1 MLPSVTVAKTEKPTA
16 DGGAD
21 LAVVFRRFAAGEP
34 AALAQLY
41 DLCAVE
47 LYGLALW
54 RCGSRPEAE
63 DAVQEV
69 FVRLVTTTA
78 DLARVRHPR
87 AYLLTMARRAACDLL
102 QRRHS
107 GEPLGEL
114 VVATDATDP
123 AVVVDA
129 ERASLHLRALPAAQ
143 REAIYLRHFAGL
155 TFAEIGAVTGVPK
168 FTAASRCRNG
178 LDRLRTLLGVEL

>member
-1 MLPSVTVAKTEKPTA
+1 MLPSTSLAKTERPTA

-21 LAVVFRRFAAGEP
+21 LELVFRRFAAGESP
-34 AALAQLY
+34 ALAQLY
-41 DLCAVE
+41 DLCAAE

-54 RCGSRPEAE
+54 RCGSRSEAE

-69 FVRLVTTTA
+69 FVRLATTTA
-78 DLARVRHPR
+78 DLSRVRNPR

-102 QRRHS
+102 HRRHP
-107 GEPLGEL
+107 GEPLGAL
-114 VVATDATDP
+114 VVAAEVTHPT
-123 AVVVDA
+123 VVVDA
-129 ERASLHLRALPAAQ
+129 ERASHHLRALPAAQ

-155 TFAEIGAVTGVPK
+155 TFAEIGAITGVPK

>member
-1 MLPSVTVAKTEKPTA
+1 MPTP
-16 DGGAD
+16 DVGAD
-21 LAVVFRRFAAGEP
+21 LAVVFRRFAAGESS
-34 AALAQLY
+34 ALAQLY
-41 DLCAVE
+41 DLCAAD

-54 RCGSRPEAE
+54 RCGSRSEAE

-69 FVRLVTTTA
+69 FVRLATTTT
-78 DLARVRHPR
+78 DLSRVRSPR
-87 AYLLTMARRAACDLL
+87 AYLLTIARRAACDLL
-102 QRRHS
+102 HRRHP

-114 VVATDATDP
+114 VVAAEATDP
-123 AVVVDA
+123 VVVVDA
-129 ERASLHLRALPAAQ
+129 ERASHHLRTLPAAQ

-178 LDRLRTLLGVEL
+178 LERLRALLGVEL

>member
-1 MLPSVTVAKTEKPTA
+1 MLPPTALAKTERPPA
-16 DGGAD
+16 DGDAD
-21 LAVVFRRFAAGEP
+21 LAVVFRRFAGGESS
-34 AALAQLY
+34 ALAQLY
-41 DLCAVE
+41 DLCAEE

-54 RCGSRPEAE
+54 RCGAPTEAE

-69 FVRLVTTTA
+69 FVRLATTTA
-78 DLARVRHPR
+78 DLTRVRNPR
-87 AYLLTMARRAACDLL
+87 AYLLTIARRAACDLL
-102 QRRHS
+102 HRRHR
-107 GEPLGEL
+107 GEPLGEF
-114 VVATDATDP
+114 VVAGESTDP

-129 ERASLHLRALPAAQ
+129 ERASHQLRALPAAQ

-178 LDRLRTLLGVEL
+178 LDRLRALLGVEL

>member
-1 MLPSVTVAKTEKPTA
+1 MLPSVSLAKTGKPTA

-21 LAVVFRRFAAGEP
+21 LEAVFRRFAAGEL

-41 DLCAVE
+41 DLCAAE
-47 LYGLALW
+47 LHGLALW
-54 RCGSRPEAE
+54 RCGSRAEAE

-69 FVRLVTTTA
+69 FVRLATTTA
-78 DLARVRHPR
+78 DLSRVRNPR

-102 QRRHS
+102 KRRRP

-114 VVATDATDP
+114 LVAAVAADP
-123 AVVVDA
+123 AAAVDA
-129 ERASLHLRALPAAQ
+129 GRASLHLRALPAAQ
-143 REAIYLRHFAGL
+143 REALYLRHFAGL

-178 LDRLRTLLGVEL
+178 LDRLRALLGVES

>member
-1 MLPSVTVAKTEKPTA
+1 MLPSTSLAKTDRPTA
-16 DGGAD
+16 DGAAD
-21 LAVVFRRFAAGEP
+21 LEVVFRRFAAGDSP
-34 AALAQLY
+34 ALAQLY
-41 DLCAVE
+41 DLCAAE

-69 FVRLVTTTA
+69 FVRLATTTA
-78 DLARVRHPR
+78 DLARVRNPR

-102 QRRHS
+102 HRRHP

-114 VVATDATDP
+114 VVAAEATDP

-129 ERASLHLRALPAAQ
+129 ERASHQLRALPAAQ

-178 LDRLRTLLGVEL
+178 LDRLRALLGVEL